1 MKKILV
7 TGAGGFIGS
16 HLTEMCVEQGYEVR
30 ALVHYNSMN
39 SWGWLDKSEILSNI
53 EVISGDV
60 CDYKNT
66 LRAMTGMDSVFH
78 LAALIG
84 IPFSYVASGAYVQ
97 TNIIGTYNILESARE
112 LGLEN
117 IVITSTSETYG
128 TAQHVPMDENHP
140 LVGQSPYSASKIA
153 ADQLAISYHRS
164 FGLPVRIARPFN
176 AYGPRQSA
184 RAIIP
189 TIMAQIVKNKKE
201 LKIGNTEPSRD
212 LTFVRDTASGILAIA
227 HSKDATGEVINI
239 GMQEETKIGDLA
251 HMIARIAGV
260 EIELKIESQ
269 RVRSKESEVHR
280 LLCDKSKINKLTD
293 WQPEYTLER
302 GLKETFEW
310 IKDHIDQY
318 KSDIYNL

>member
-1 MKKILV
+1 MKKILI

-16 HLTEMCVEQGYEVR
+16 HLTEMCVEQGFEVR

-39 SWGWLDKSEILSNI
+39 SWGWLDTSGITSDI

-60 CDYKNT
+60 CDYKSM
-66 LRAMTGMDSVFH
+66 LRAMTGVDSVMH

-97 TNIIGTYNILESARE
+97 TNIIGTYNILESAKE

-117 IVITSTSETYG
+117 IIITSTSETYG
-128 TAQHVPMDENHP
+128 TAQSVPMDENHP

-164 FGLPVRIARPFN
+164 FGLPVKIARPFN
-176 AYGPRQSA
+176 SYGPRQSA

-189 TIMAQIVKNKKE
+189 TIMTQIIKE
-201 LKIGNTEPSRD
+201 GKVIRIGNTEPTRD
-212 LTFVRDTASGILAIA
+212 LTFVKDTASGILAIA
-227 HSKDATGEVINI
+227 RSKKAIGEVINI

-251 HMIARIAGV
+251 CMIARIARV
-260 EIELKIESQ
+260 EIELQGDSQ
-269 RVRSKESEVHR
+269 RIRPEESEVQR
-280 LLCDKSKINKLTD
+280 LLCDKSKIGKLTD
-293 WQPEYTLER
+293 WKPEYTLDQ

-310 IKDHIDQY
+310 FQENVDQY